1 MKTRTSTIRTSLLSG
16 IAGLAAMGAFSFA
29 AQAQDATP
37 APTTATETMPSG
49 DATPAVTHVAKHRVA
64 HRAHRNAQG
73 MPTNDSTPA
82 EKAATDLLN
91 AQQVVAATPATP
103 ALMPTPA
110 TMSVPATTD
119 TVTPVASA
127 PPSNPPTP

>member
-16 IAGLAAMGAFSFA
+16 IAGLAALGAMSFA
-29 AQAQDATP
+29 AQAQDAAP
-37 APTTATETMPSG
+37 AQTTATELAPSG
-49 DATPAVTHVAKHRVA
+49 EGTPAVAHVAKHRVA

-91 AQQVVAATPATP
+91 AQQVVAATPAMT
-103 ALMPTPA
+103 PTPA
-110 TMSVPATTD
+110 TMLVPATTD
-119 TVTPVASA
+119 AVTPVASA